1 MFLHLHY
8 RLSISSLTY
17 YVNRYLGKIER
28 PANHAGPFHRSLT
41 PIVNIA
47 YCENIDNN
55 SKPYHNHF
63 PMHNEQNPA
72 YIMPGPAIK
81 LNVYFV

>member
-1 MFLHLHY
+1 M
-8 RLSISSLTY
+8 
-17 YVNRYLGKIER
+17 
-28 PANHAGPFHRSLT
+28 PFN
-41 PIVNIA
+41 IVNIA

-81 LNVYFV
+81 LNVYFVYTLIENPATLDFIALRGFKIWLIGCNRS